1 MDVFDPDWIKPGIWD
16 RDHLFQWTGSFGKS
30 HWYTPDFCSPKY
42 ELYFETKGYWTKDQ
56 LDKKKFIEGI
66 KNLIIVYKKDL
77 ELMES
82 QNLIFTS

>member
-1 MDVFDPDWIKPGIWD
+1 MTCLIYENSIWE
-16 RDHLFQWTGSFGKS
+16 RLQ
-30 HWYTPDFCSPKY
+30 KY